1 MYVDLNS
8 VPENFNAGDLINV
21 WQQQGI
27 LVNDPTKVINTIPVT
42 STATDGIFAT
52 ISDPFEERLKELEN
66 QVELVKLEATLLR
79 LKILSM
85 EGKFTQEEIGNLR
98 KMLMSEDEASRTL
111 ANTIIENA

>member
-1 MYVDLNS
+1 MATKAWT
-8 VPENFNAGDLINV
+8 EM
-21 WQQQGI
+21 GI
-27 LVNDPTKVINTIPVT
+27 LVTDPTKIINAIPSSSVNDGLWGQMQPT
-42 STATDGIFAT
+42 SIT
-52 ISDPFEERLKELEN
+52 DPFEERLKELEN

-98 KMLMSEDEASRTL
+98 KMLMSEDEASKTL